1 MQVPRLTSLE
11 AWQFYHYKEIGSMSA
26 NVAGTRRAPFIVG
39 IGGTIRANS
48 STERALR
55 MALKA
60 AEDMGARTL
69 LLAGSEID
77 LPNFSPERS
86 DAVPAAERLVKAMR
100 EADGVIIGS
109 PGYHGGVSGL
119 VKNAL
124 DYLEEMNKDAR
135 PYLEGRAVGCV
146 ATGAG
151 WQGAV
156 ATLTALRT
164 VVHAL
169 RGWPTPVGVAIN
181 SAEPVS
187 EPGEFGFSMRTGEQI
202 ALMARQ
208 VINFSRESS
217 AAA

>member
-1 MQVPRLTSLE
+1 MSTNIV
-11 AWQFYHYKEIGSMSA
+11 GSKQ
-26 NVAGTRRAPFIVG
+26 PFIVG

-55 MALKA
+55 MALKV

-69 LLAGSEID
+69 LLSGAEID
-77 LPNFSPERS
+77 LPNFSPERR
-86 DAVPAAERLVKAMR
+86 DAIPAAEHLVKVMR

-124 DYLEEMNKDAR
+124 DYLEEMNKDMR
-135 PYLEGRAVGCV
+135 PYLDGRAVGCV

-151 WQGAV
+151 WQGAA

-164 VVHAL
+164 IVHAL

-187 EPGEFGFSMRTGEQI
+187 EPNEFGFSARTGEQI

-208 VINFSRESS
+208 VVNFSRELS

>member
-1 MQVPRLTSLE
+1 
-11 AWQFYHYKEIGSMSA
+11 MSA
-26 NVAGTRRAPFIVG
+26 SIAGSKQAPFIVA
-39 IGGTIRANS
+39 IGGTTRANS

-55 MALKA
+55 LALKV

-69 LLAGSEID
+69 LLAGSDID

-86 DAVPAAERLVKAMR
+86 DAIPAAERLVKVMR

-124 DYLEEMNKDAR
+124 DYLEEMNRDAR
-135 PYLEGRAVGCV
+135 PYLDGRAVGCV

-187 EPGEFGFSMRTGEQI
+187 EPGEFGFSVRTGEQI

-208 VINFSRESS
+208 VVNFSRELS

>member
-1 MQVPRLTSLE
+1 MRVPGLTSLK
-11 AWQFYHYKEIGSMSA
+11 AWQFYRCEEVKEMSTSIA
-26 NVAGTRRAPFIVG
+26 RSKQAPFIVA

-55 MALKA
+55 MALKV

-77 LPNFSPERS
+77 LPNFSPERRE
-86 DAVPAAERLVKAMR
+86 AIPAADRLVNAMR

-124 DYLEEMNKDAR
+124 DYLEEMNKDTR
-135 PYLEGRAVGCV
+135 PYLDGRAVGCV

-187 EPGEFGFSMRTGEQI
+187 EPGEFGFSARTGEQI

-208 VINFSRESS
+208 VVNFSRELS

>member
-1 MQVPRLTSLE
+1 
-11 AWQFYHYKEIGSMSA
+11 MSA
-26 NVAGTRRAPFIVG
+26 NIAGSKQAPFIVA
-39 IGGTIRANS
+39 IGGTTRANS

-55 MALKA
+55 LALKV

-69 LLAGSEID
+69 LLAGSDID

-86 DAVPAAERLVKAMR
+86 DAIPAAERLVKVMR

-124 DYLEEMNKDAR
+124 DYLEEMNRDAR
-135 PYLEGRAVGCV
+135 PYLDGRAVGCV

-187 EPGEFGFSMRTGEQI
+187 EPGEFGFSVRTGEQI

-208 VINFSRESS
+208 VVNFSRELS